1 MEEKVT
7 TFTLRKFKKEGR
19 KIVALT
25 AYDFPTAK
33 ILDNCGIDMILVG
46 DSLGMVVLGYQSTI
60 PVTMEDMIHHTK
72 AVSRAVNRAFVVAD
86 MPFMSYHISKEQTMA
101 NAARLIAE
109 GGAHA
114 VKLEGGEE
122 IASIVKTIVDA
133 GIPVVGHLGL
143 TPQSVHQLGGYKVQG
158 KEKEKAKKIF
168 NDAKVLEQAGIC
180 ALVLESIPMELAK
193 DIAENISVPTIG
205 IGAGPY
211 CDGQILVTHD
221 MLGITQG
228 HRPKFVKQYADIEK
242 IMIEGINTY
251 IKEVQQGLFPD
262 EKHSFTLEK
271 RENK

>member
-7 TFTLRKFKKEGR
+7 TLTLRKFKKEGR
-19 KIVALT
+19 KITALT

-46 DSLGMVVLGYQSTI
+46 DSLGMVVLGYESTI

-72 AVSRAVNRAFVVAD
+72 AVSRAVNRAFIVAD
-86 MPFMSYHISKEQTMA
+86 MPFMSYHISKEQAMT

-109 GGAHA
+109 GRAHA

-122 IASIVKTIVDA
+122 IASIVKAIVDA

-158 KEKEKAKKIF
+158 KEKEQAKKIF

-193 DIAENISVPTIG
+193 NITENISVPTIG

-242 IMIEGINTY
+242 IMIDGINAY
-251 IKEVQQGLFPD
+251 IKEVQQVLFPD
-262 EKHSFTLEK
+262 EEHSFTLEK

>member
-7 TFTLRKFKKEGR
+7 TLTLRKFKKEGR
-19 KIVALT
+19 KITALT

-72 AVSRAVNRAFVVAD
+72 AVSRAVNRAFIVAD
-86 MPFMSYHISKEQTMA
+86 MPFMSYHISKEQAMT

-122 IASIVKTIVDA
+122 IASIVKAIVDA

-158 KEKEKAKKIF
+158 KEKEQAKKIF

-193 DIAENISVPTIG
+193 NITENISVPTIG

-242 IMIEGINTY
+242 IMIDGINAY
-251 IKEVQQGLFPD
+251 IKEVQQVLFPD
-262 EKHSFTLEK
+262 EEHSFTLEK

>member
-1 MEEKVT
+1 MVEKVT
-7 TFTLRKFKKEGR
+7 TLTLRKFKKEGR

-86 MPFMSYHISKEQTMA
+86 MPFMSYHISKEQAMT
-101 NAARLIAE
+101 NAAKLIAE

-122 IASIVKTIVDA
+122 IASIVKAIVDA

-168 NDAKVLEQAGIC
+168 NDAKILEQAGIC

-242 IMIEGINTY
+242 IMIEGINAY

-262 EKHSFTLEK
+262 EEHSFTLEK

>member
-7 TFTLRKFKKEGR
+7 TLTLRKFKKEGR

-193 DIAENISVPTIG
+193 DIAENISVPIIG

-242 IMIEGINTY
+242 IMIEGINAY

-262 EKHSFTLEK
+262 EEHSFTLEK

>member
-7 TFTLRKFKKEGR
+7 TLTLRKFKKEGR
-19 KIVALT
+19 KITALT

-46 DSLGMVVLGYQSTI
+46 DSLGMVVLGYESTI

-72 AVSRAVNRAFVVAD
+72 AVSRAVNRAFIVAD
-86 MPFMSYHISKEQTMA
+86 MPFMSYHISKEQAMT

-109 GGAHA
+109 GRAHA

-122 IASIVKTIVDA
+122 IASIVKAIVDA

-158 KEKEKAKKIF
+158 KEKEQAKKIF

-193 DIAENISVPTIG
+193 NITENISVPTIG

-251 IKEVQQGLFPD
+251 IKEVQQVLFPD
-262 EKHSFTLEK
+262 EEHSFTLEK

>member
-7 TFTLRKFKKEGR
+7 TLTLKKFKKEGR

-72 AVSRAVNRAFVVAD
+72 AVSKAVNRAFVVAD
-86 MPFMSYHISKEQTMA
+86 MPFMSYHISKEQAMT
-101 NAARLIAE
+101 NAAKLIAE

-122 IASIVKTIVDA
+122 IASIVKAIVDA

-228 HRPKFVKQYADIEK
+228 HRPKFVKQYTDIEK

-262 EKHSFTLEK
+262 EEHSFTLEK

>member
-7 TFTLRKFKKEGR
+7 TLTLRKFKKEGR
-19 KIVALT
+19 KITALT

-46 DSLGMVVLGYQSTI
+46 DSLGMVVLGYESTI

-72 AVSRAVNRAFVVAD
+72 AVSRAVNRAFIVAD
-86 MPFMSYHISKEQTMA
+86 MPFMSYHISKEQAMT

-122 IASIVKTIVDA
+122 IASIVKAIVDA

-158 KEKEKAKKIF
+158 KEKEQAKKIF

-193 DIAENISVPTIG
+193 NITENISVPTIG

-242 IMIEGINTY
+242 IMIDGINAY
-251 IKEVQQGLFPD
+251 IKEVQQVLFPD
-262 EKHSFTLEK
+262 EEHSFTLEK

>member
-7 TFTLRKFKKEGR
+7 TLTLRKFKKEGR

-33 ILDNCGIDMILVG
+33 ILDICGIDIILVG

-86 MPFMSYHISKEQTMA
+86 MPFMSYHISKEQAMT
-101 NAARLIAE
+101 NAAKLIAE

-122 IASIVKTIVDA
+122 IASIVKAIVDA

-158 KEKEKAKKIF
+158 KEKEKAKKIL

-242 IMIEGINTY
+242 IMIEGINAY

-262 EKHSFTLEK
+262 EEHSFTLEK

>member
-1 MEEKVT
+1 MEEKVST
-7 TFTLRKFKKEGR
+7 LTLRKFKKEGR

-46 DSLGMVVLGYQSTI
+46 DSLGMVVLGYESTI

-72 AVSRAVNRAFVVAD
+72 AVSRAVNRAFIVAD
-86 MPFMSYHISKEQTMA
+86 MPFMSYHISKEQAMT

-122 IASIVKTIVDA
+122 IASIVKAIVDA

-158 KEKEKAKKIF
+158 KEKEQAKKIF

-193 DIAENISVPTIG
+193 NITENISVPTIG

-242 IMIEGINTY
+242 IMIDGINAY
-251 IKEVQQGLFPD
+251 IKEVQQVLFPD
-262 EKHSFTLEK
+262 EEHSFTLEK